1 MITGKP
7 MDIKMGPAWDDDLG
21 GSPDFA
27 RKDVNLKGLTKEE
40 QEALFQIERMMM
52 FYLPRMCN
60 HCLNPACVAA
70 CPSGATYKRGE
81 DGLVLLNQDK
91 CRAWRM
97 CVTSCPYKKTYYNWN
112 SGKSEKCILCYPRL
126 EAGQIPACM
135 HTCVGRIRYLG
146 VMLYDADKIAEIATL
161 PDNMLVAAQLGIYQ
175 NPFDDVVVKN
185 AKQNGISDEIIE
197 SAKRSPIWKFVK
209 EWGIALPLHAEFRTL
224 PNVFYVPP
232 VLPMIGMLENGLYN
246 QRTES
251 FFGSIDEC
259 RLPMKYLANLFS
271 AGDELTILKVIKKLY
286 AVRMH
291 RRSSTVNDVPQQVA
305 ETILKEAELETET
318 ADAIYRLT
326 SLPKVDDRFVIPPMY
341 REVAINMLESTES
354 FKGHQGF
361 GFADK
366 PERI

>member
-1 MITGKP
+1 
-7 MDIKMGPAWDDDLG
+7 
-21 GSPDFA
+21 
-27 RKDVNLKGLTKEE
+27 
-40 QEALFQIERMMM
+40 
-52 FYLPRMCN
+52 
-60 HCLNPACVAA
+60 
-70 CPSGATYKRGE
+70 
-81 DGLVLLNQDK
+81 
-91 CRAWRM
+91 
-97 CVTSCPYKKTYYNWN
+97 
-112 SGKSEKCILCYPRL
+112 
-126 EAGQIPACM
+126 
-135 HTCVGRIRYLG
+135 
-146 VMLYDADKIAEIATL
+146 
-161 PDNMLVAAQLGIYQ
+161 
-175 NPFDDVVVKN
+175 
-185 AKQNGISDEIIE
+185 
-197 SAKRSPIWKFVK
+197 
-209 EWGIALPLHAEFRTL
+209 
-224 PNVFYVPP
+224 
-232 VLPMIGMLENGLYN
+232 MIGMLENGLYN

-354 FKGHQGF
+354 FKGNQGF
-361 GFADK
+361 GFADT